1 MKEVV
6 GCVGVETESLE
17 RFKRFKDKRD
27 KQIREFEVLEIEV
40 TKNEFKAKEVEYA
53 EEKSRMQT
61 NDNKTE
67 SEADNTERQR
77 DKGVSCRNLVIIEVN
92 YSGFK
97 AEKPLKD
104 KQVNIKV
111 FI

>member
-1 MKEVV
+1 MKEAV

-27 KQIREFEVLEIEV
+27 KRIREFEVLEIEV

-67 SEADNTERQR
+67 SEAYNTERQR
-77 DKGVSCRNLVIIEVN
+77 DKGVPCRNLVIIEVN
-92 YSGFK
+92 YSVFK
-97 AEKPLKD
+97 AEEPLKD